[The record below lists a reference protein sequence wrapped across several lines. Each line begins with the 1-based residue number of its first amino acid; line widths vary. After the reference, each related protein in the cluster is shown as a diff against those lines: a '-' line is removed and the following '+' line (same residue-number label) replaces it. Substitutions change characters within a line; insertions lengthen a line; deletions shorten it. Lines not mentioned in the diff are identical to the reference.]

1 MGENKD
7 SRVAKPADRLKE
19 AMALAGMKQADL
31 ARSSGL
37 STGAICRYVSGKFE
51 PKSDAI
57 TKMAKALNVAEMW
70 LWGFDVQKERSLD
83 AKKNDQ
89 LAELIVKMRRDP
101 MLLEA
106 ALILSNLPADQFAAA
121 RQLLLTLKK

>member
-1 MGENKD
+1 MTKKEDG
-7 SRVAKPADRLKE
+7 RVARTADRLRE
-19 AMALAGMKQADL
+19 ALDAAGKKQADL
-31 ARSSGL
+31 ARESGVHTGRISRYL
-37 STGAICRYVSGKFE
+37 SGEYE

-57 TKMAKALNVAEMW
+57 AKMAKALGVSEMW

-101 MLLEA
+101 SLFEA

-121 RQLLLTLKK
+121 RQLLLTLRK